1 MLRESFDMPLELD
14 EQRSDYENELDED
27 DGPYKEA
34 IPPAPKLQGA
44 IPRNNNNNSA
54 QQILSSKDT
63 ENIEGGYGVP
73 SQSTSTEGKKKK
85 FAVFEDLKCK

>member
-44 IPRNNNNNSA
+44 IPRNNNST
-54 QQILSSKDT
+54 QQIITSKDA
-63 ENIEGGYGVP
+63 ENIEGDNGIP
-73 SQSTSTEGKKKK
+73 SKNTSTEGKNRR
-85 FAVFEDLKCK
+85 L

>member
-1 MLRESFDMPLELD
+1 MLRESFDMPLEMD

-44 IPRNNNNNSA
+44 IPRNNNNST
-54 QQILSSKDT
+54 QQIISSKDAS
-63 ENIEGGYGVP
+63 IEGGNGVP
-73 SQSTSTEGKKKK
+73 SQSSEGK
-85 FAVFEDLKCK
+85 ERR

>member
-1 MLRESFDMPLELD
+1 MPLELD

-44 IPRNNNNNSA
+44 IPRNNNNST
-54 QQILSSKDT
+54 QQIITSKDV
-63 ENIEGGYGVP
+63 ENIEGGNGVP
-73 SQSTSTEGKKKK
+73 SQNNSPEGKKNH
-85 FAVFEDLKCK
+85 L